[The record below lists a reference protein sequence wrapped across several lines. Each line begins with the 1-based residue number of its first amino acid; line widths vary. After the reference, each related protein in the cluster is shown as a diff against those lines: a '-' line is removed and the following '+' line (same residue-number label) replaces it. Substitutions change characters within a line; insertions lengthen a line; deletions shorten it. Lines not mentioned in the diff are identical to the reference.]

1 MAEIEEYNEEVS
13 MRRKKLKRIKEAIT
27 GYLFISP
34 ATLIL
39 LTFSIFPSIFV
50 FYISTLRWNMIGPK
64 QFIGLQNYENLLFR
78 SPYAPEFW
86 HSVLVTVEYV
96 ALSVPLQIAISLGL
110 AILLMKPIRFRGF
123 FRLGIFISYVTPLVA
138 TSIVWMWMFKENEY
152 GIINAIFKM
161 LHLHTVKWLLS
172 FPPALIAIVIYVS
185 WHEIGFDTIIFM
197 AGLSNISQE
206 LKEAAEIDGANATG
220 VFWNVVWPLLSP
232 TTFFIL
238 IISMIGAF
246 KMFTPVFVM
255 TSGGPYNSTTTMGY
269 YLYVKAFQDWRAG
282 YASAVAVML
291 FIFIFALTL
300 LNMRFTGRKVF
311 YAGESHSSEEVA
323 DEKA

>member
-1 MAEIEEYNEEVS
+1 MSELERYDAETS
-13 MRRKKLKRIKEAIT
+13 KRRKRIKRLKEALT

-50 FYISTLRWNMIGPK
+50 FYISTLDWNMIGPK
-64 QFIGLQNYENLLFR
+64 HFIGLQNYENLLFR

-86 HSVLVTVEYV
+86 HSVLVTIEYV
-96 ALSVPLQIAISLGL
+96 AMSVPLQITVSLIL
-110 AILLMKPIRFRGF
+110 AVLLMKPIRFKSF
-123 FRLGIFISYVTPLVA
+123 FRLGIFIAYVTPLVA
-138 TSIVWMWMFKENEY
+138 TSIVWMWMFEGSKY
-152 GIINAIFKM
+152 GIINAFLNM
-161 LHLHTVKWLLS
+161 LHLHTVNWLLS

-197 AGLSNISQE
+197 AGLSGVSPE
-206 LKEAAEIDGANATG
+206 LKEAAEIDGANGNG

-269 YLYVKAFQDWRAG
+269 YLYVKAFDDWQAG

-291 FIFIFALTL
+291 FVFIFALTL
-300 LNMRFTGRKVF
+300 LNMKFTGRKVF
-311 YAGESHSSEEVA
+311 YAGEQSTEAENEA
-323 DEKA
+323 A

>member
-1 MAEIEEYNEEVS
+1 MSELERYDAETS
-13 MRRKKLKRIKEAIT
+13 KRRKRIKRLKEALT

-34 ATLIL
+34 ASLIL

-50 FYISTLRWNMIGPK
+50 FYISTLDWNMIGPK
-64 QFIGLQNYENLLFR
+64 HFVGLQNYENLLFR

-86 HSVLVTVEYV
+86 HSVLVTIEYV
-96 ALSVPLQIAISLGL
+96 AMSVPLQITVSLIL
-110 AILLMKPIRFRGF
+110 AVLLMKPIRFKSF
-123 FRLGIFISYVTPLVA
+123 FRLGIFIAYVTPLVA
-138 TSIVWMWMFKENEY
+138 TSIVWMWMFEGSKY
-152 GIINAIFKM
+152 GIINAFLNM
-161 LHLHTVKWLLS
+161 LHLPTVNWLLS

-197 AGLSNISQE
+197 AGLSSVSPE
-206 LKEAAEIDGANATG
+206 LKEAAAIDGANG
-220 VFWNVVWPLLSP
+220 NGIFWNVVWPLLSP

-269 YLYVKAFQDWRAG
+269 YLYVKAFDDWQAG

-291 FIFIFALTL
+291 FVFIFALTL
-300 LNMRFTGRKVF
+300 LNMKFTGRKVF
-311 YAGESHSSEEVA
+311 YAGEQNTEAENEA
-323 DEKA
+323 A

>member
-1 MAEIEEYNEEVS
+1 MNEAIS
-13 MRRKKLKRIKEAIT
+13 IRRKKIKRIKEALT

-34 ATLIL
+34 ASLVLLI
-39 LTFSIFPSIFV
+39 FAIFPSIFV
-50 FYISTLRWNMIGPK
+50 FYISTLKWNMIGPK
-64 QFIGLQNYENLLFR
+64 QFIGIQNYLNLLFH
-78 SPYAPEFW
+78 SPYAPAFW
-86 HSVLVTVEYV
+86 HSVIVTIEYV
-96 ALSVPLQIAISLGL
+96 AMSVPLQITVSLIL
-110 AILLMKPIRFRGF
+110 AVLLMKPIRFRSF

-138 TSIVWMWMFKENEY
+138 TSIVWMWMFNESDY

-161 LHLHTVKWLLS
+161 LHLPMVKWLLS
-172 FPPALIAIVIYVS
+172 FPPALVAIVIYVS

-197 AGLSNISQE
+197 AGLSGVSPE
-206 LKEAAEIDGANATG
+206 LKEAAEIDGANANG
-220 VFWNVVWPLLSP
+220 VFRHVVWPLLSP

-255 TSGGPYNSTTTMGY
+255 TSGGPYDSTTTMGY

-300 LNMRFTGRKVF
+300 INMHFTGKKVF
-311 YAGESHSSEEVA
+311 YAGEQGGEVA
-323 DEKA
+323 KDEKS

>member
-1 MAEIEEYNEEVS
+1 MDESIS
-13 MRRKKLKRIKEAIT
+13 IKRKRIKRIKEALT

-39 LTFSIFPSIFV
+39 LTFAILPSIFV

-86 HSVLVTVEYV
+86 HSVLVTIEYV
-96 ALSVPLQIAISLGL
+96 AMSVPLQISISLVL
-110 AILLMKPIRFRGF
+110 AVLLMKPIKFRWL

-138 TSIVWMWMFKENEY
+138 TSIVWMWMFNESDY
-152 GIINAIFKM
+152 GIINAVFKM

-172 FPPALIAIVIYVS
+172 FPPALIAIVLYVS

-197 AGLSNISQE
+197 AGLSNVSPE
-206 LKEAAEIDGANATG
+206 LREAAQIDGANANG
-220 VFWNVVWPLLSP
+220 VFWNIVWPLLSP

-255 TSGGPYNSTTTMGY
+255 TSGGPYNSTTTMGF
-269 YLYVKAFQDWRAG
+269 YLYVKAFQDWKAG

-300 LNMRFTGRKVF
+300 LNMKFTGRKVF
-311 YAGESHSSEEVA
+311 YAGEQTGEAEGN
-323 DEKA
+323 EKE

>member
-1 MAEIEEYNEEVS
+1 MSELERYDAETS
-13 MRRKKLKRIKEAIT
+13 KRRKRIKRLKEALT

-34 ATLIL
+34 ASLIL

-50 FYISTLRWNMIGPK
+50 FYISTLDWNMIGPK
-64 QFIGLQNYENLLFR
+64 HFVGLQNYENLLFR

-96 ALSVPLQIAISLGL
+96 AMSVPLQITVSLIL
-110 AILLMKPIRFRGF
+110 ALLLMKPIRFKSF
-123 FRLGIFISYVTPLVA
+123 FRLGIFIAYVTPLVA
-138 TSIVWMWMFKENEY
+138 TSIVWMWMFEGSKY
-152 GIINAIFKM
+152 GIINAFLNM
-161 LHLHTVKWLLS
+161 LHLPTVNWLLS

-197 AGLSNISQE
+197 AGLSSVSPE
-206 LKEAAEIDGANATG
+206 LKEAAAIDGANG
-220 VFWNVVWPLLSP
+220 NGIFWNVVWPLLSP

-269 YLYVKAFQDWRAG
+269 YLYVKAFDDWQAG

-291 FIFIFALTL
+291 FVFIFALTL
-300 LNMRFTGRKVF
+300 LNMKFTGRKVF
-311 YAGESHSSEEVA
+311 YSGEQRTEAENEA
-323 DEKA
+323 A

>member
-1 MAEIEEYNEEVS
+1 MAEIEEYNKEVS

-39 LTFSIFPSIFV
+39 LTFSIFPSLFV
-50 FYISTLRWNMIGPK
+50 FYISMLRWNMIGPK
-64 QFIGLQNYENLLFR
+64 QFIGFQNYENLLFR

-138 TSIVWMWMFKENEY
+138 TSIVWMWMFKENDY

-311 YAGESHSSEEVA
+311 YAGETQSNGEVA
-323 DEKA
+323 NEKA

>member
-1 MAEIEEYNEEVS
+1 MSELERYDAETS
-13 MRRKKLKRIKEAIT
+13 KRRKRIKRLKEALT

-50 FYISTLRWNMIGPK
+50 FYISTLDWNMIGPK
-64 QFIGLQNYENLLFR
+64 HFVGLQNYENLLFR

-86 HSVLVTVEYV
+86 HSVLVTIEYV
-96 ALSVPLQIAISLGL
+96 AMSVPLQITISLIL
-110 AILLMKPIRFRGF
+110 AVLLMKPIRFKSF
-123 FRLGIFISYVTPLVA
+123 FRLGIFIAYVTPLVA
-138 TSIVWMWMFKENEY
+138 TSIVWMWMFEGSKY
-152 GIINAIFKM
+152 GIINAFLNM
-161 LHLHTVKWLLS
+161 LHLPTVNWLLS

-197 AGLSNISQE
+197 AGLSGVSPE
-206 LKEAAEIDGANATG
+206 LKEAAEIDGANGNG

-269 YLYVKAFQDWRAG
+269 YLYVKAFDDWQAG

-291 FIFIFALTL
+291 FVFIFALTL
-300 LNMRFTGRKVF
+300 LNMKFTGRKVF
-311 YAGESHSSEEVA
+311 YSGEQRTEAKNEA
-323 DEKA
+323 A

>member
-1 MAEIEEYNEEVS
+1 MSELERYDAETS
-13 MRRKKLKRIKEAIT
+13 KRRKRIKRIKEALT

-34 ATLIL
+34 ASLIL

-50 FYISTLRWNMIGPK
+50 FYISTLDWNMIGPK
-64 QFIGLQNYENLLFR
+64 HFIGLQNYENLLFR

-96 ALSVPLQIAISLGL
+96 VMSVPLQITISLIL
-110 AILLMKPIRFRGF
+110 AVLLMKPIRFKSF
-123 FRLGIFISYVTPLVA
+123 FRLGIFIAYVTPLVA
-138 TSIVWMWMFKENEY
+138 TSIVWMWMFEGSKY
-152 GIINAIFKM
+152 GIINAFLHM
-161 LHLHTVKWLLS
+161 LHLPTVNWLLS
-172 FPPALIAIVIYVS
+172 FPSALIAIVIYVS

-197 AGLSNISQE
+197 AGLSGVSPE
-206 LKEAAEIDGANATG
+206 LKEAAEIDGANGNG

-255 TSGGPYNSTTTMGY
+255 TGGGPYNSTTTMGY
-269 YLYVKAFQDWRAG
+269 YLYVKAFDDWQAG

-291 FIFIFALTL
+291 FVFIFALTL
-300 LNMRFTGRKVF
+300 LNMKFTGRKVY
-311 YAGESHSSEEVA
+311 YAGESNTEGENEA
-323 DEKA
+323 A

>member
-1 MAEIEEYNEEVS
+1 MDEAVS
-13 MRRKKLKRIKEAIT
+13 TRRKKAKRIKEALT

-39 LTFSIFPSIFV
+39 FTFAIFPSIFV
-50 FYISTLRWNMIGPK
+50 FYISTLKWNMIGPK

-96 ALSVPLQIAISLGL
+96 AMSVPLQISVSLLL
-110 AILLMKPIRFRGF
+110 AVLLMKPIRWRSF

-138 TSIVWMWMFKENEY
+138 TSIVWMWMFNESNY
-152 GIINAIFKM
+152 GIINALLKI

-172 FPPALIAIVIYVS
+172 FPPALIAIVLYVS

-197 AGLSNISQE
+197 AGLSGVSPE
-206 LKEAAEIDGANATG
+206 LKEAASIDGANASG
-220 VFWNVVWPLLSP
+220 VFWHVVWPLLSP

-255 TSGGPYNSTTTMGY
+255 TSGGPYNSTTTMGF
-269 YLYVKAFQDWRAG
+269 YLYVKAFSDWKAG
-282 YASAVAVML
+282 YASAISVML

-300 LNMRFTGRKVF
+300 LNMYFTGKKVF
-311 YAGESHSSEEVA
+311 YAGDQSTEAES
-323 DEKA
+323 EKS

>member
-1 MAEIEEYNEEVS
+1 MSELERYNTETS
-13 MRRKKLKRIKEAIT
+13 KRRKRIKRLKEALT

-50 FYISTLRWNMIGPK
+50 FYISTLDWNMIGPK
-64 QFIGLQNYENLLFR
+64 HFIGLQNYENLLFH

-86 HSVLVTVEYV
+86 HSVLVTIEYV
-96 ALSVPLQIAISLGL
+96 AMSVPLQITVSLIL
-110 AILLMKPIRFRGF
+110 AVLLMKPIRFKSF
-123 FRLGIFISYVTPLVA
+123 FRLGIFIAYVTPLVA
-138 TSIVWMWMFKENEY
+138 TSIVWMWMFEGSKY
-152 GIINAIFKM
+152 GIINAFLNM
-161 LHLHTVKWLLS
+161 LHLHTVNWLLS

-197 AGLSNISQE
+197 AGLSGVSPE
-206 LKEAAEIDGANATG
+206 LKEAAEIDGANGNG

-269 YLYVKAFQDWRAG
+269 YLYVKAFDDWQAG

-291 FIFIFALTL
+291 FVFIFALTL
-300 LNMRFTGRKVF
+300 LNMKFTGRKVF
-311 YAGESHSSEEVA
+311 YAGEQNTEAENEA
-323 DEKA
+323 A

>member
-1 MAEIEEYNEEVS
+1 MAEIEEYNKEVS

-39 LTFSIFPSIFV
+39 LTFSIFPSLFV
-50 FYISTLRWNMIGPK
+50 FYISMLRWNMIGPK

-138 TSIVWMWMFKENEY
+138 TSIVWMWMFKENDY

-311 YAGESHSSEEVA
+311 YAGETQSNGEVA
-323 DEKA
+323 NEKA